1 MAAACWVL
9 KPEVRSVMSCEYE
22 NVNRSSLGLLFCVHV
37 SVSVSSLCHL
47 TYPLSPYLCFCLFF
61 LQCFPF
67 LLLFFSFLFFSF
79 FLFYCVRCPFTSSF
93 IYFSSLS
100 SLLCTSF
107 SSFPFFLPPSLSFL
121 QFMYLINPLRLFF
134 LYNI

>member
-22 NVNRSSLGLLFCVHV
+22 NVNRSSLGLLFL
-37 SVSVSSLCHL
+37 S
-47 TYPLSPYLCFCLFF
+47 PLSATSLILSLRISLFLF
-61 LQCFPF
+61 ILPTVFPF
-67 LLLFFSFLFFSF
+67 LASFLFSFLFFSF

-134 LYNI
+134 LYHI

>member
-22 NVNRSSLGLLFCVHV
+22 NVNRSSLGLLFLSPLSATSLILSLRISVFV
-37 SVSVSSLCHL
+37 YSSYSVS
-47 TYPLSPYLCFCLFF
+47 LSC
-61 LQCFPF
+61 
-67 LLLFFSFLFFSF
+67 FFSFLFFSF
-79 FLFYCVRCPFTSSF
+79 FLLYCVRCPFTSSF

-134 LYNI
+134 LYHI

>member
-47 TYPLSPYLCFCLFF
+47 TYPLSPYLSVFVYSSYSVSLSC
-61 LQCFPF
+61 
-67 LLLFFSFLFFSF
+67 FFSFLFFS
-79 FLFYCVRCPFTSSF
+79 
-93 IYFSSLS
+93 SLS
-100 SLLCTSF
+100 FCFTVYAALSPLPSFTSLLCLHFFVLPSLPF
-107 SSFPFFLPPSLSFL
+107 LSSFLPLFPSYSLC
-121 QFMYLINPLRLFF
+121 I
-134 LYNI
+134 

>member
-47 TYPLSPYLCFCLFF
+47 TYPLSQYLSVFVYSSYSVSLSCF
-61 LQCFPF
+61 FPF
-67 LLLFFSFLFFSF
+67 FFSFLL
-79 FLFYCVRCPFTSSF
+79 FLFV
-93 IYFSSLS
+93 
-100 SLLCTSF
+100 LLCTLPFHLFLHLLLF
-107 SSFPFFLPPSLSFL
+107 SVFTSLYFLLFLSFLPSSLSFL
-121 QFMYLINPLRLFF
+121 PTVYVFN
-134 LYNI
+134 

>member
-67 LLLFFSFLFFSF
+67 LLLSFFLFFS
-79 FLFYCVRCPFTSSF
+79 
-93 IYFSSLS
+93 SLS
-100 SLLCTSF
+100 FCFTVYAALSPLPSFTSLLCLHFFVLPSLPF
-107 SSFPFFLPPSLSFL
+107 LSSFLPLFPSYSLC
-121 QFMYLINPLRLFF
+121 I
-134 LYNI
+134 

>member
-22 NVNRSSLGLLFCVHV
+22 YVNRSSLGLLFCVHV

-47 TYPLSPYLCFCLFF
+47 TYPLSPYLSVFVYSSYSVSLSC
-61 LQCFPF
+61 
-67 LLLFFSFLFFSF
+67 FFSFLFFSF
-79 FLFYCVRCPFTSSF
+79 FLLYCVRCPFTSSF

-134 LYNI
+134 LYHI

>member
-22 NVNRSSLGLLFCVHV
+22 YVNRSSLGLLFCVHV

-67 LLLFFSFLFFSF
+67 LLLFFSFLL
-79 FLFYCVRCPFTSSF
+79 FLFV
-93 IYFSSLS
+93 
-100 SLLCTSF
+100 LLCTLPFHLFLHLLLF
-107 SSFPFFLPPSLSFL
+107 SVFTSLYFLLFLSFLPSSLSFL
-121 QFMYLINPLRLFF
+121 PTVYVFN
-134 LYNI
+134 